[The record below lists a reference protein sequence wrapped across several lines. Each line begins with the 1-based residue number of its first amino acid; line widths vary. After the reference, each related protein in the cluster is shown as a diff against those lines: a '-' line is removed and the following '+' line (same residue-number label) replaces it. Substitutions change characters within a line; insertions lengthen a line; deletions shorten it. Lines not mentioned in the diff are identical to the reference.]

1 MAERLLARSPT
12 RRRRRSRVRRS
23 SAYLDRL
30 VDHMRLVRDGS
41 SHASPVDGTSVV
53 QPSVRIHKTFR
64 QTVTGFTLIELVV
77 TLIVVAILAVI
88 AIPKLN
94 TRTFDTT
101 GFYQEVLSSV
111 RYAQKEAVAKRR
123 LVCVTLSGSSL
134 TIRFAN
140 APGSSVCNTDL
151 LSPRGVS
158 PFTVTAASG
167 VGLSN
172 SPATGSFFFDALG
185 RPFDAAGAGSPPPA
199 HTHTRENTPTVIVQS
214 G

>member
-1 MAERLLARSPT
+1 
-12 RRRRRSRVRRS
+12 
-23 SAYLDRL
+23 
-30 VDHMRLVRDGS
+30 MRLVRDGS

-123 LVCVTLSGSSL
+123 VVCVTLSGSSL
-134 TIRFAN
+134 TIRFAS
-140 APGSSVCNTDL
+140 AAGSSVCNTDL

-185 RPFDAAGAGSPPPA
+185 RPFDAAGTASPQR
-199 HTHTRENTPTVIVQS
+199 TITITGDSTQS
-214 G
+214 FVVEAETGYVH